1 MVDLSEKL
9 NKDIMKVMDD
19 HQKTIF
25 LKTLLFAS
33 KIDGEVDSGEVQYIK
48 KMSVKYKVSDIK
60 KIFEPISEGGLLM
73 ELKCL
78 TRREWALELI
88 KELFRLGHE
97 DSDLGDEEVLFI
109 GRVGRALNV
118 EVEKI
123 EQISNWVIDYLIWK
137 EQGKI
142 IFEENI

>member
-9 NKDIMKVMDD
+9 NKSLMKVMND

-33 KIDGEVDSGEVQYIK
+33 KVDGEVDNGEVQYIK

-60 KIFEPISEGGLLM
+60 KIFEPISEGGLLV

-78 TRREWALELI
+78 TQREWALELI
-88 KELFRLGHE
+88 K
-97 DSDLGDEEVLFI
+97 
-109 GRVGRALNV
+109 
-118 EVEKI
+118 
-123 EQISNWVIDYLIWK
+123 
-137 EQGKI
+137 
-142 IFEENI
+142 